1 MQSCWSSNMPMFKF
15 QTVKKG
21 AKLTF
26 ISVMC
31 SRRPF
36 ILGIYIY
43 GWILIKLSQ
52 ENICNLRSK
61 SAFLSLSVL
70 KMSLVIELT

>member
-1 MQSCWSSNMPMFKF
+1 MPMFKF

-31 SRRPF
+31 SHRPF
-36 ILGIYIY
+36 VLGIYI
-43 GWILIKLSQ
+43 WMELSQ
-52 ENICNLRSK
+52 ENICK
-61 SAFLSLSVL
+61 CFLSLSVL
-70 KMSLVIELT
+70 KMSLVVELTII